1 MARVRM
7 VTRTIESTT
16 ATCMCINPMTGTVT
30 HNDYTISQSFI
41 DTAIILKHVK
51 KVYETETN
59 IIVAVENSEVHE
71 TLYGMTEQQF
81 MELAKILPPR
91 TASNDETED
100 NDEAIDEPIPKKR
113 KK

>member
-1 MARVRM
+1 MARIRM

-16 ATCMCINPMTGTVT
+16 ATCMCINPQTGTVS
-30 HNDYTISQSFI
+30 HNEYTISQSYV
-41 DTAIILKHVK
+41 DPAIILKHVK

-59 IIVAVENSEVHE
+59 IIVAVETSEVRE

-81 MELAKILPPR
+81 MELAKVLPPR
-91 TASNDETED
+91 TNNSDETED
-100 NDEAIDEPIPKKR
+100 NEEVIDEPAPKKR

>member
-16 ATCMCINPMTGTVT
+16 ATCMCINPTTGTVT
-30 HNDYTISQSFI
+30 HNDYTISQSYV
-41 DTAIILKHVK
+41 DPAIILKHVK

-91 TASNDETED
+91 TSNSDDTED
-100 NDEAIDEPIPKKR
+100 DTEDIDEPTPKKR